1 MSRLVDE
8 FILMLLFTALSFLL
22 VFYLSQNVRYGSART
37 YYREAVY
44 QLQKSDYSEE
54 AKKQCYKEA
63 KDRGYQVQIK
73 SKTTGYV
80 RVILWYDVVFPFGL
94 RKKYVIDGYEYA
106 GWEVICVKTIVISMI
121 GIGSI
126 LFVVMI
132 QHTASKRMWS
142 YERAE
147 TSLSSA
153 MEQTMS
159 EVMEENHYG
168 IENRNEMLAALL
180 QSLIA
185 KWNHEID
192 LTVLVHKMDYDKR
205 QMDVEVCGRMNM
217 DEGKE
222 ETVSVR
228 RKIVFEKD

>member
-54 AKKQCYKEA
+54 AKKQCNKEA
-63 KDRGYQVQIK
+63 KDRGYQLQIK

-106 GWEVICVKTIVISMI
+106 G
-121 GIGSI
+121 
-126 LFVVMI
+126 
-132 QHTASKRMWS
+132 
-142 YERAE
+142 
-147 TSLSSA
+147 
-153 MEQTMS
+153 
-159 EVMEENHYG
+159 
-168 IENRNEMLAALL
+168 
-180 QSLIA
+180 
-185 KWNHEID
+185 
-192 LTVLVHKMDYDKR
+192 
-205 QMDVEVCGRMNM
+205 
-217 DEGKE
+217 
-222 ETVSVR
+222 
-228 RKIVFEKD
+228 